1 MIFAVVF
8 ALAAAVS
15 NAVNLLAQHLASV
28 AAPARQT
35 GWRLALYLVRSPL
48 WLLGGA
54 AAVASYVLQALALY
68 NGPLSVVQPA
78 LVTELIFVM
87 VLRRVW
93 VGQQVTPAAWA
104 SVTTVAVA
112 LAVFITAAE
121 PAGSQRT
128 PEPGG
133 WLSAGLVFGGVIVV
147 LAVLGMR
154 GSPVRRAGVLAGAA
168 ALAWALE
175 ATFLKTATDI
185 LGASGIGGLLTGW
198 PVYAFAA
205 ATITGTVLQQAALHV
220 GPLSVSQPLLV
231 ITDPFA
237 SIILS
242 IWLFGEHFTSSPARI
257 TVAVAAFAVM
267 AAGVTAVTRT
277 APPDLPPPAPAG
289 S

>member
-1 MIFAVVF
+1 M
-8 ALAAAVS
+8 
-15 NAVNLLAQHLASV
+15 
-28 AAPARQT
+28 
-35 GWRLALYLVRSPL
+35 
-48 WLLGGA
+48 
-54 AAVASYVLQALALY
+54 
-68 NGPLSVVQPA
+68 SVVQPA

-93 VGQQVTPAAWA
+93 IGQQVSPAAWA

-121 PAGSQRT
+121 PAGSQRA
-128 PEPGG
+128 PEAGR
-133 WLSAGLVFGGVIVV
+133 WLSAGLVFGGVIAV
-147 LAVLGMR
+147 LAVLGLR
-154 GSPVRRAGVLAGAA
+154 GPPARRAGVLAAAA

-185 LGASGIGGLLTGW
+185 LGGSGVGGLLTGW

-205 ATITGTVLQQAALHV
+205 ATLTGTVLQQSALHV

-257 TVAVAAFAVM
+257 AVAVTAFAAM

-277 APPDLPPPAPAG
+277 APDDLTPSAQPAG
-289 S
+289 